1 MGITLHAVRTCYT
14 CRGSQGLVSGRRE
27 WLVRV
32 RFPARHDTTIPLCTK
47 KGTQMRF
54 YLINLYYSL
63 QAQYLWTRYSE
74 EIVGEEAHFEFMD
87 NMDWSPRAFMAERI
101 GTDYGI
107 RADWYGHLWS

>member
-1 MGITLHAVRTCYT
+1 MGITLHAVSPRYT

-74 EIVGEEAHFEFMD
+74 DVAGWDAHLYFIENVDSLRDYLGERVGTTH
-87 NMDWSPRAFMAERI
+87 
-101 GTDYGI
+101 GL
-107 RADWYGHLWS
+107 RADWYRG